1 MTLTRRAAVSGIVS
15 TVALAGCGGEGGT
28 SDAPIAVVP
37 VTPAPAPTPSPT
49 PTPAAPPLQSR
60 STLGIL
66 TLGMSVFL
74 GDDLVGFSNP
84 DRSAIIADNTPTRY
98 FAKALMAARPAGRTI
113 REVNAAV
120 GGSFDDQTPN
130 QYADVA
136 GKPYDVVILGLGMNS
151 GSTYGVHGRGPN
163 AAYTKE
169 KLRPLLR
176 EIKATGAV
184 TIICNTMHPWPEK
197 TTPASIRSALYE
209 GIAWPAEQETLL
221 YGGTLAFDR
230 EANTFGSPILGEDGH
245 GLFERAGGQA
255 IRAGSKLRIDDRTE
269 QNAGQNAEPNAGI
282 VMTVTRRVGGNTV
295 QVEPGSIQESGIF
308 NSVVRHFDPPVDEF
322 LVPPSTQQLQK
333 RDWTG
338 GGVVVDGLASYA
350 TWNGILAD
358 LAREEDVKLLDF
370 EYRGFKWV
378 ERRGWRSVYTSTDQ
392 GVVFETYNHPQL
404 AAQSVVYGEMMT
416 WLANV
421 LDTNGLRGGFERLA
435 GPPIVLK
442 ADRT

>member
-1 MTLTRRAAVSGIVS
+1 MTLTRRAAVSGIVT
-15 TVALAGCGGEGGT
+15 TVALSGCGGEGGT

-37 VTPAPAPTPSPT
+37 VTPAPVPAPTPSPT
-49 PTPAAPPLQSR
+49 PTPSAPPLQSR

-74 GDDLVGFSNP
+74 GDDLVSFGNP

-98 FAKALMAARPAGRTI
+98 FAKALMAARPVGRTI

-130 QYADVA
+130 QYASA
-136 GKPYDVVILGLGMNS
+136 TGKPYDVVILGLGMNS
-151 GSTYGVHGRGPN
+151 GSAYGVHGRGPN
-163 AAYTKE
+163 AAFTKE
-169 KLRPLLR
+169 KLRTLLR
-176 EIKATGAV
+176 EIRTTGAV
-184 TIICNTMHPWPEK
+184 PIVCNTMHPWPEK
-197 TTPASIRSALYE
+197 TTPASIRNALYE

-230 EANTFGSPILGEDGH
+230 EANTFGSPIPSEDGR
-245 GLFERAGGQA
+245 GLFERAGGQS
-255 IRAGSKLRIDDRTE
+255 IRAGSKLHIDDRT
-269 QNAGQNAEPNAGI
+269 GQSTGPNAGI
-282 VMTVTRRVGGNTV
+282 LMTVTRRVGSNTV
-295 QVEPGSIQESGIF
+295 QVEPGSIQESGVF
-308 NSVVRHFDPPVDEF
+308 NSVVRHFDPPIDEF
-322 LVPPSTQQLQK
+322 LVPPSTQQVQK

-338 GGVVVDGLASYA
+338 GGVIVDGLATYA

-378 ERRGWRSVYTSTDQ
+378 ELRGWQSVYSSTYQ

-404 AAQSVVYGEMMT
+404 AAQRVVYGEMMT
-416 WLANV
+416 WLAGV
-421 LDTNGLRGGFERLA
+421 LDTNGLSGGFERLV
-435 GPPIVLK
+435 GPSLS
-442 ADRT
+442 

>member
-1 MTLTRRAAVSGIVS
+1 MTLTRRTAVSGIIS

-28 SDAPIAVVP
+28 GDAPIAVVP
-37 VTPAPAPTPSPT
+37 PTPAPTPAPTPTPTPSPT
-49 PTPAAPPLQSR
+49 PAPSAPPLQSR
-60 STLGIL
+60 DTLGIL

-74 GDDLVGFSNP
+74 GDDLVGFGNP

-98 FAKALMAARPAGRTI
+98 FAKALVAARPAGRTV

-130 QYADVA
+130 QYAGVA

-151 GSTYGVHGRGPN
+151 GSAYGVHGRGPN
-163 AAYTKE
+163 AAFTKE
-169 KLRPLLR
+169 RLRPLLR
-176 EIKATGAV
+176 EIKTTGAV
-184 TIICNTMHPWPEK
+184 PIICNTMHPWPER
-197 TTPASIRSALYE
+197 TTPASIRSALSE

-221 YGGTLAFDR
+221 YGGILAFDR
-230 EANTFGSPILGEDGH
+230 EANTFGSPIPGGDGR

-255 IRAGSKLRIDDRTE
+255 IRAGSKLRIDDRTG
-269 QNAGQNAEPNAGI
+269 QNAGQNTGI

-295 QVEPGSIQESGIF
+295 QVEPGSIQESGVF
-308 NSVVRHFDPPVDEF
+308 NSVVRHVDPPIDEF
-322 LVPPSTQQLQK
+322 LVPPSTQQVQK

-338 GGVVVDGLASYA
+338 GGVIVDGLASYA

-378 ERRGWRSVYTSTDQ
+378 ERRGGWRSVYTSTYQ

-416 WLANV
+416 WLAGV
-421 LDTNGLRGGFERLA
+421 LDTNGLSGGFERLV
-435 GPPIVLK
+435 GPPIP
-442 ADRT
+442 